1 MPLSSSTP
9 LKVFVVGQVRRIVG
23 KRLLLWTSVAHVAIT
38 LWYISR
44 VYHIVFPI
52 CKVAWKCRV
61 LTCLREKISTVSHRP
76 TILLAVCSS
85 KDLEA
90 DLHLGWSVSSS
101 SACLRC
107 CRLPT
112 HHQAHRHLD
121 AVGGIDLVHLSPT
134 GWTSVSQERCKDGRG
149 RPFLSSWNCCCYP
162 FLGFKWSV
170 LCLISVAFTL
180 LCWSAE
186 VYRGSGL
193 GRLVWNLSDRQHGE
207 GAS

>member
-1 MPLSSSTP
+1 MLNNNIIGQVTGWLSFSECLRDLDISLPLMPLSSSTP

-90 DLHLGWSVSSS
+90 DLRLGWSVSSS

-121 AVGGIDLVHLSPT
+121 AVGVNVNCHSHYRKRHGVSSEKLKLELPYDPAILLLGI
-134 GWTSVSQERCKDGRG
+134 
-149 RPFLSSWNCCCYP
+149 
-162 FLGFKWSV
+162 
-170 LCLISVAFTL
+170 
-180 LCWSAE
+180 
-186 VYRGSGL
+186 
-193 GRLVWNLSDRQHGE
+193 
-207 GAS
+207 